1 MGKTYKVHK
10 YFDVDDMTTEEPC
23 NCSSPESGPTI
34 FDRLH
39 NSTESELTLLN
50 SYNSTGTV
58 FSADDVV
65 WSQLKK
71 SECEV

>member
-23 NCSSPESGPTI
+23 RCYSPESGFTI

-58 FSADDVV
+58 FSAEDVD
-65 WSQLKK
+65 WTQLKK
-71 SECEV
+71 SECEL